1 MRTALILAT
10 AAISLMGCDKGGGK
24 AAPSTGPGPGSAAS
38 GESANGPARK
48 AGLWEL
54 ARLRDGKPAEGA
66 SGGFMKI
73 CVDSKTDA
81 RMGALGNH
89 MTQVLCP
96 QQTSSRNVDGSWGFA
111 STCMFGPGGTTKTT
125 GVARGDFSSRYTV
138 HAESD
143 TTGSEIS
150 RLNGRH
156 VTDLTASYEG
166 PCPSDMSPGDV
177 LLANG
182 MKLNPEKMMG
192 GAAASPAGGQ

>member
-10 AAISLMGCDKGGGK
+10 AAISLMGCVKGGGK
-24 AAPSTGPGPGSAAS
+24 AASSTAPGAAAS
-38 GESANGPARK
+38 GESANGPIRK

-54 ARLRDGKPAEGA
+54 ARLHDGKAAEGPT
-66 SGGFMKI
+66 GGMMKI

-81 RMGALGNH
+81 RMGALGNR
-89 MTQVLCP
+89 MTQALCP
-96 QQTSSRNVDGSWGFA
+96 QQTASRNPDGSWGFA

-143 TTGSEIS
+143 TTGSEIA
-150 RLNGRH
+150 RLNGHH